1 MIATSLINN
10 ILLPIVLFF
19 FYMTILMYLFYQFPD
34 NNVSWNDRKITQQ
47 YDREIVIT
55 SSSKIDL
62 ESREIDRFLGKE
74 LARDPQRLRLK
85 LTSLKFIDSLE
96 HFSIYDLYRISSL
109 LGLQFKSDS
118 NEYKPIEKLKAEIKD
133 IFSRDRSAVLAAMA
147 QIKESN
153 YA

>member
-1 MIATSLINN
+1 MISTSLINN
-10 ILLPIVLFF
+10 ILLPIVLFL

-34 NNVSWNDRKITQQ
+34 DGVSWSQGKITQQ

-62 ESREIDRFLGKE
+62 ESREIDRFLGKD

-118 NEYKPIEKLKAEIKD
+118 NEYKPIGELKAEIKD